1 MANTDNNTITQWTN
15 EAIAEYL
22 EQIAELLEAQEAN
35 PFRVRAY
42 RQAAD
47 TLRELEQPVAHI
59 LQTEGVEGLRRLPTI
74 GISLSRSIEQLI
86 TTGKINLF
94 EQLRG
99 ETAPAR
105 VLATVPGIGPVLA
118 ERIHEHL
125 GIERLAELENAV
137 YDGRL
142 AQVPG
147 FGRKR
152 LRAVR
157 ESLVGRL
164 HRRPRSV
171 QTVQPSSPADQPP
184 VGELLDVD
192 REYRAKSEGNQL
204 PRIAPRR
211 FNPTG
216 QAWLPVLHTARGD
229 NHYTALY
236 SNTARA
242 HELGTIRDW
251 VVIYRDDQF
260 GDGQWTVI
268 TAQFGPLKGKRIV
281 RGREEECAA
290 HYDKLAT
297 DKLATERVNTQ
308 N

>member
-1 MANTDNNTITQWTN
+1 M
-15 EAIAEYL
+15 
-22 EQIAELLEAQEAN
+22 
-35 PFRVRAY
+35 
-42 RQAAD
+42 
-47 TLRELEQPVAHI
+47 LREMAQPVAQI
-59 LQTEGVEGLRRLPTI
+59 LQAEGVEGLRRLPTI

-94 EQLRG
+94 ERLRG

-118 ERIHEHL
+118 ERIYEQL
-125 GIERLAELENAV
+125 GIERLAELESAV

-164 HRRPRSV
+164 HRRPRAAQAV
-171 QTVQPSSPADQPP
+171 QQPVPANQPP
-184 VGELLDVD
+184 VGDLLDVD
-192 REYRAKSEGNQL
+192 REYLTKSKGDQL

-216 QAWLPVLHTARGD
+216 QAWLPVLHTARGET
-229 NHYTALY
+229 HYTALY

-242 HELGTIRDW
+242 HELGTIHDW
-251 VVIYRDDQF
+251 VVIYRDDHF
-260 GDGQWTVI
+260 GAGQWTVI
-268 TAQFGPLKGKRIV
+268 TAQYGPLKGKRIV
-281 RGREEECAA
+281 RGREEECVAY
-290 HYDKLAT
+290 YDKLAN
-297 DKLATERVNTQ
+297 DKMVTERVNAQ
-308 N
+308 G